1 MKPVLERVLEAIT
14 PRSQSSSTLNGHDQL
29 TTFLLDSYYSDSL
42 QNVQNGSCNVIHE
55 SLVWV
60 WLNWWLFKW
69 YKMAIDILQET
80 LTITKV
86 STNNM
91 VGSPC
96 LSYFSTHSNRI
107 PDWKKSTEEGFTLV
121 HSLRVHSPP
130 WWMRW
135 FSLCQ
140 WEFSVYLLIIW
151 ADQEAERMRAEAG
164 LVYNP

>member
-1 MKPVLERVLEAIT
+1 MKFNETCLRKSTRGHYTKEPVQFHLKWPWPT
-14 PRSQSSSTLNGHDQL
+14 DF
-29 TTFLLDSYYSDSL
+29 TFLLDSYYSDSL

-107 PDWKKSTEEGFTLV
+107 PDWKNQQRKGLLWFTVWGYTVHHGEWGGSVSVSGSLVSTCLLSGLTRKQRE
-121 HSLRVHSPP
+121 
-130 WWMRW
+130 
-135 FSLCQ
+135 
-140 WEFSVYLLIIW
+140 WE
-151 ADQEAERMRAEAG
+151 QKQG
-164 LVYNP
+164 